1 LDIREGA
8 ELEMVL
14 ADIFRKLQYLLKR
27 TVHFKDT
34 LKTADT
40 TTTIKPFIPKQVGVD

>member
-1 LDIREGA
+1 LDIREGV

-27 TVHFKDT
+27 MVHFKDT
-34 LKTADT
+34 SKLLIQQQQSSLLFPSKL
-40 TTTIKPFIPKQVGVD
+40 G